1 MKQDDDLIRQLQS
14 WGFHQVNRYRPY
26 AANDDGETAG
36 RDHPISRAREFA
48 PMTRQNVAKVLL
60 GRDGRSRRRLMA
72 AGMYDDERKSQI
84 LDIVPTWACDP
95 VPASNDAG
103 RPVATSYEAAPDAGT
118 PDDLRWIDR
127 ALAEMSRSAP
137 FRALVVRQEFCGRGT
152 QKEKAAAIAET
163 YGGSVTVR
171 QYRHELGRALD
182 WMRGRCTPSVA

>member
-1 MKQDDDLIRQLQS
+1 MKHDDDLIRQLQS

-26 AANDDGETAG
+26 AANDDAGEPAG

-72 AGMYDDERKSQI
+72 AGLYDDERKAQI

-103 RPVATSYEAAPDAGT
+103 RPGSMSYEAAPDAGT

-137 FRALVVRQEFCGRGT
+137 IRRLVIQQEFCGRGT
-152 QKEKAAAIAET
+152 HKTKAAEVAVA
-163 YGGSVTVR
+163 YGGSITVR
-171 QYRHELGRALD
+171 QYRYELGRALD
-182 WMRGRCTPSVA
+182 WLRGRYAA